1 MMLVTLGGNG
11 GLYVITKGMVS
22 VRLVIVFL
30 SGVRPENVRGPLYLG
45 FEEVSVVTTVN
56 YSWQFVSSFV
66 LCKYASLLEQIKCG
80 VVGGPSCKGWSVWP
94 C

>member
-45 FEEVSVVTTVN
+45 LRKFLS
-56 YSWQFVSSFV
+56 
-66 LCKYASLLEQIKCG
+66 
-80 VVGGPSCKGWSVWP
+80 
-94 C
+94 